1 MVWEELF
8 LNGNQVENAGKKKI
22 VYIVIAVLCAA
33 LVAAVVFFAVD
44 SFGSDKK
51 AVMEYRNDKG
61 KVTGEIDMNLMSLVM
76 SVVNSQL
83 GADAYVGTG
92 LWDMEYQ
99 EGSGKTVKDVVEA
112 QAKAYAEGLLQAEY
126 LHDHVYSLE
135 LSKDYVTF
143 LDSYID
149 ELTVSFGGKKQ
160 LEDYLSTYGTDSESL
175 KRYMILVMKSDAL
188 RTAFYS
194 EGGLRYSQIEPIKK
208 AYFEAN
214 YRIADHIL
222 LKYSGGVKD
231 DGTEIPLTE
240 EEKQQKKEKAR
251 VLFDEIQNGVRQFD
265 DALIELGEDT
275 YILGYPYGYFVA
287 DNYNLSGLSEDVQN
301 AVREMEVGEIRLV
314 EAENGSYIIRRNPMN
329 AEMYKSNGDFNAYI
343 ESAVIQEDFLSQC
356 EGASSLVV
364 YDELLESLDPENIPS
379 FNMNLLG
386 QE

>member
-1 MVWEELF
+1 MVWEEFF

-33 LVAAVVFFAVD
+33 LVAAVVFFAVG

-83 GADAYVGTG
+83 GADAYAGTG

-99 EGSGKTVKDVVEA
+99 EGSGKTVKDVVVA
-112 QAKAYAEGLLQAEY
+112 QAKAYAQGLLQAEY

-149 ELTVSFGGKKQ
+149 ELTASFGGKKQ

-188 RTAFYS
+188 RAAFYS
-194 EGGLRYSQIEPIKK
+194 EGGLRYGQIEPIKK

-214 YRIADHIL
+214 YSIADHIL

-343 ESAVIQEDFLSQC
+343 ESAVIQEDFLNQC
-356 EGASSLVV
+356 ESASSLVV
-364 YDELLESLDPENIPS
+364 YDEFLENLDPENIPS

-386 QE
+386 